1 MSDIQTPRRPR
12 GRPRIH
18 PEKVRVK
25 SDSGRPILAP
35 APGET
40 AGDFL
45 AAKPSALRALRLVE
59 SELDLS
65 GRTTDGTER
74 TALHVAAVAGLAEA
88 CRILLAA
95 GADPHAR
102 DAWGRIPAET
112 ANSAIQ
118 AVLSATPE
126 DAEES
131 ERGRMRVSLM
141 RDIERLPLPPL
152 REALEAWAGVIE
164 KNENGRAK

>member
-1 MSDIQTPRRPR
+1 M
-12 GRPRIH
+12 
-18 PEKVRVK
+18 
-25 SDSGRPILAP
+25 P
-35 APGET
+35 APDET

-59 SELDLS
+59 SGIDLAT
-65 GRTTDGTER
+65 RTTDGTER

-102 DAWGRIPAET
+102 DTWGRTPAET

-141 RDIERLPLPPL
+141 RDIGSVPLPVL
-152 REALEAWAGVIE
+152 REALGAWSGVINE
-164 KNENGRAK
+164 NENGRSI